1 MAQAAQ
7 FATPALT
14 GFMALES
21 RKQRKEVS
29 AELGRQEQRQ
39 RDIENRAKE
48 QEQRALN
55 QAFARAAA
63 TRAPAVVPGVGG
75 EVVSSI
81 SSANA
86 PASAASKTLIGQ

>member
-1 MAQAAQ
+1 MSQTAQ
-7 FATPALT
+7 FTTTALT

-21 RKQRKEVS
+21 NKQRKEVS

-39 RDIENRAKE
+39 KDIENRAREKE
-48 QEQRALN
+48 QMALN
-55 QAFARAAA
+55 QAFARSAAA
-63 TRAPAVVPGVGG
+63 RAPAVVPGAGG

>member
-1 MAQAAQ
+1 MSDFAQ
-7 FATPALT
+7 FATAGLT

-29 AELGRQEQRQ
+29 SELGRQEQRQ
-39 RDIENRAKE
+39 RDIENRARE

-55 QAFARAAA
+55 QAFSRVAAA
-63 TRAPAVVPGVGG
+63 RAPAVVPGAGG
-75 EVVSSI
+75 EVVSSV
-81 SSANA
+81 SVANA